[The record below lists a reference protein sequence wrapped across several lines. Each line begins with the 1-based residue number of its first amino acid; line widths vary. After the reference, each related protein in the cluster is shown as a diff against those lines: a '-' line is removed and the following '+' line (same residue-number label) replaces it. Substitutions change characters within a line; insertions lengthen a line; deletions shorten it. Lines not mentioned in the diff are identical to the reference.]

1 MLGRDPPVGRYS
13 RDPAREGPPAPQER
27 RAPTLAPRPRVGPD
41 PGVRMMR
48 GWLWRAL
55 EGRRNPG
62 WSRRREEFR
71 RLSRLS
77 EAEFQR
83 WQDGAVAQHLEWA
96 RRQVPF
102 WAERIHPGHPLAEVP
117 TLQRSDLQ
125 TQLDRLVDSGR
136 SAADLRPDASGGSTG
151 QPVRVVHDQAYWSA
165 TFATEA
171 WLNEHWGL
179 TPWART
185 AYLWGD
191 DRAASDVR
199 LRERVRRRLLG
210 RLQLN
215 AFAMDEARMAAFAD
229 ALARFRPQVVQ
240 GYVSALDLF
249 AEFLART
256 GRRLPR
262 PVLVR
267 SAAETLLPEQ
277 RARIEAAFG
286 APVRDVYGS
295 REAAGLAA
303 QCPEGGFHVLE
314 HGKVLEIVDEAGAPV
329 PPGRPGRVL
338 VTDLTNRALGLIRY
352 ENGDVASWAPPA
364 PACPCGSPY
373 RRIERVHG
381 RTSDFLTTPT
391 GERIHGEWFT
401 HLFYGRADVQRFQ
414 VRQRAL
420 DAVDLLTVGTA
431 DATALAGVLAS
442 MRARLGPGVRV
453 SWRAVAEIPLSPSG
467 KHRFTLSEVPWRP
480 GGGR

>member
-1 MLGRDPPVGRYS
+1 
-13 RDPAREGPPAPQER
+13 
-27 RAPTLAPRPRVGPD
+27 
-41 PGVRMMR
+41 MR
-48 GWLWRAL
+48 GWFWSVL

-62 WSRRREEFR
+62 WARRRDEFR
-71 RLSRLS
+71 RLSRLPQ
-77 EAEFQR
+77 AEFQA
-83 WQDGAVAQHLEWA
+83 WQAGAVAQHLSWA
-96 RRQVPF
+96 ARQVPF
-102 WAERIHPGHPLAEVP
+102 WAGRLRAGQPLTEVP
-117 TLQRSDLQ
+117 ALQRSDLQ
-125 TQLDRLVDSGR
+125 QHLDQLVDKDR
-136 SAADLRPDASGGSTG
+136 PATHLRADASGGSTG

-171 WLNEHWGL
+171 WLHEHWGL
-179 TPWART
+179 KPWART

-191 DRAASDVR
+191 DRAAGAVR
-199 LRERVRRRLLG
+199 LKERVRRRLLG

-229 ALARFRPQVVQ
+229 ALARFRPEVVQ

-249 AEFLART
+249 AEHLART

-267 SAAETLLPEQ
+267 SAAETLLPAQ
-277 RARIEAAFG
+277 RARIQAAFD

-314 HGKVLEIVDEAGAPV
+314 HGKVLEIVDEAGAPL

-352 ENGDVASWAPPA
+352 ENGDVASWAPA
-364 PACPCGSPY
+364 EPACPCGSPY
-373 RRIERVHG
+373 RRLERVLG
-381 RTSDFLTTPT
+381 RTSDFLTTPA

-420 DAVDLLTVGTA
+420 GEVDLLTVGTA
-431 DATALAGVLAS
+431 DATTLTGVLAS

-453 SWRAVAEIPLSPSG
+453 SWRAVEEIPLSPSG

-480 GGGR
+480 GGTP